1 MAASNRMATTDK
13 RIDAYIAKARPFAQP
28 ILERLRAMIHE
39 TCPEVVETLKWRHP
53 SFEYRGL
60 LCGMAAFKGHAAFGF
75 WKHDLVVGKDGK
87 AREAMGSFG
96 RITDLSELP
105 GKGVFARH
113 MKVAMRLNEDGV
125 QVVRKKTRPKAPIA
139 MHRELAAAMAGSKKA
154 RATYASFPPSAQ
166 REYLEWV
173 ADAKSDDTRARRI
186 AQAVEWMAEGKRRHW
201 KYEKC

>member
-1 MAASNRMATTDK
+1 MGTTDK

-28 ILERLRAMIHE
+28 ILERLRAMIHA

-60 LCGMAAFKGHAAFGF
+60 LCGMAAFKAHAAFGF
-75 WKHDLVVGKDGK
+75 WKHDLVVGKDGS

-96 RITDLSELP
+96 RITEVSELP
-105 GKGVFARH
+105 SKGVFARH

-125 QVVRKKTRPKAPIA
+125 QVERKKTRPKAPIA
-139 MHRELAAAMAGSKKA
+139 MHREFAAAMAGSRKA
-154 RATYASFPPSAQ
+154 QATYASFPPSAQ

-186 AQAVEWMAEGKRRHW
+186 AQAVEWMAQGKRRHW